1 MELNFSLDVT
11 NPKNESYKKN
21 KGNVARK
28 ILTAIAYPMRKG
40 IKPHKIK
47 NNLHLTWKK
56 KKKPPC
62 KTVNASPRFLFKI
75 FLMKAIKEVS
85 NHANSKLT
93 LNDQHQ
99 QGPFGMCSPV

>member
-1 MELNFSLDVT
+1 MELNFSSDVT

-47 NNLHLTWKK
+47 NNLHFT
-56 KKKPPC
+56 
-62 KTVNASPRFLFKI
+62 
-75 FLMKAIKEVS
+75 
-85 NHANSKLT
+85 
-93 LNDQHQ
+93 
-99 QGPFGMCSPV
+99 